1 MTHGITATQ
10 AGTEDGTALGT
21 DITRITAA
29 GTEDGTHTM
38 TTTTTIIII
47 TTIT

>member
-38 TTTTTIIII
+38 TTTIII
-47 TTIT
+47 TTTIT

>member
-10 AGTEDGTALGT
+10 ACTEDGTALGT

-38 TTTTTIIII
+38 TTTITIII